1 MSQISHRLKKLIFS
15 KLNEDLR
22 KFVVHPYG
30 NDIWIL
36 DKQSH
41 SWFLQI
47 ESKGDLWFNQKYF
60 NNFFALFSMGSTEY
74 SKILKEWTEKVLEV
88 KLKSSSR
95 KNSNY
100 EYLIENVIFEQTE
113 DKIWDGNKRFGFS
126 YNTVKKYSEFKN
138 NSSTS
143 SVELSQYL

>member
-36 DKQSH
+36 DKQSL

-138 NSSTS
+138 NSSTN